1 MINSNFKVSIMTS
14 YLVTGAN
21 RGIGL
26 EMVKRLKEG
35 AKDGDVVI
43 ACSRSDSKELTDLAS
58 HSAVHHVKL
67 DITSD
72 ESVNEAYENVTKI
85 LDGKG
90 LNVLVNNAG
99 ILLQSQNP
107 TNTTT
112 QQLLHNFDVNVVGTH
127 QVTVKFAPLL
137 EKAANEASN
146 KAIGYQ
152 RALCLNI
159 SSAVG
164 SLENTTSPWHSAYR
178 VSKAGLNMLT
188 RCTSFEFLPKGILC
202 CAVHPGW
209 VQTEMGGAN
218 ALITTST
225 CVDHLFHV
233 MKSVN
238 EAHSGVMVRITDG
251 ELAVMPF

>member
-1 MINSNFKVSIMTS
+1 MTS

-26 EMVKRLKEG
+26 EMVKRLKES
-35 AKDGDVVI
+35 AKNGDVVI

-58 HSAVHHVKL
+58 HSSVHHVKL

-72 ESVNEAYENVTKI
+72 ESVNEAYENVAKI

-99 ILLQSQNP
+99 ILIKSENP

-112 QQLLHNFDVNVVGTH
+112 QQLLQNFDVNVVGTH
-127 QVTVKFAPLL
+127 RVTVKFAPLL
-137 EKAANEASN
+137 EKAASENAG
-146 KAIGYQ
+146 KDIGYQ

-159 SSAVG
+159 GSNFG
-164 SLENTTSPWHSAYR
+164 SLELTTTHWPIAYR
-178 VSKAGLNMLT
+178 MSKTGVHMLT

-202 CAVHPGW
+202 CGVHPGW
-209 VQTEMGGAN
+209 VQTDMGGPSGD
-218 ALITTST
+218 ITTST
-225 CVDHLFHV
+225 CIDHLFQV

-238 EAHSGVMVRITDG
+238 EAHSGVILQILEG
-251 ELAVMPF
+251 KLAIMPF